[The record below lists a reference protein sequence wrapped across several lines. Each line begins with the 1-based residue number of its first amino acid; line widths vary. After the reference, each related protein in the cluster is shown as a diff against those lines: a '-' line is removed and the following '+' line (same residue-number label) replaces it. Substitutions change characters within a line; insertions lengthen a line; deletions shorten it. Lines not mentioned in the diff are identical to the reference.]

1 MNTPYVNIGRPS
13 RHHGQAWARPRTTRA
28 VCQAEQGMVA
38 TAHYLASAAAL
49 DVLKEG
55 GTAVDAA
62 ICAAATMSVVLP
74 HMIGIGGDAFWL
86 IHAAD
91 RKQVMSIN
99 GSGQC
104 GRNVTLNSY
113 KGMEA
118 IPHRGPQA
126 AITVPGAVSSWGL
139 AHERCGRLP
148 LARLLAPAIDYAR
161 RGAPVTADV
170 AQWIADDAEAFRAD
184 PGSASIFLKNG
195 QPYTKGERLV
205 QTALGDTLE
214 KIAKYGTQHFYTE
227 TGRSIAAYLRSR
239 GGLLTAEDF
248 RDYKARWVDPISTN
262 YRDCQVFQVPP
273 PSQGIAGL
281 MILNFL
287 NGVDFSNVAPDSPE
301 YYHALLQAI
310 KWAFQKRDRHLTD
323 PLFSDIPVDALLKQ
337 ALADAERDVW
347 LADASLT
354 HENMPGGSDTTFIS
368 IADQYGNA
376 VGLVQSL
383 YFDFGACVTDPH
395 SGVLMQNRG
404 SFFSLDPQ
412 HPNVLAPGKQSA
424 STLMSG
430 MVLRDGKPL
439 MVYGT
444 QGGEVQPQ
452 TQTSV
457 ITRVVD
463 FGLDVQQAI
472 DAPRVLYG
480 RSWGDSSNKLLLE
493 SSAPEETF
501 AALRELG
508 HPVEKATWPHTRM
521 GTAQAVRLPDA
532 DHPFF
537 EGGADPR
544 GEGVALGF

>member
-1 MNTPYVNIGRPS
+1 MNTPYLHIGRTS
-13 RHHGQAWARPRTTRA
+13 GQHGQAWSRPRTTRA
-28 VCQAEQGMVA
+28 VCQAEKGMVA
-38 TAHYLASAAAL
+38 TAHYLASGAAL

-86 IHAAD
+86 IHD
-91 RKQVMSIN
+91 SERNQVLALN

-104 GRNVTLNSY
+104 GRNITLNSY
-113 KGMEA
+113 KGMDA

-139 AHERCGRLP
+139 AHERCGKLP
-148 LARLLAPAIDYAR
+148 MERLLAPAIEYAR
-161 RGAPVTADV
+161 RGAPVTADI

-184 PGSASIFLKNG
+184 PGSAGIFLKNG
-195 QPYTKGERLV
+195 QPYAKGERLV
-205 QTALGDTLE
+205 QSALGDTLE

-227 TGRSIAAYLRSR
+227 TGKSIATYLRSQ

-248 RDYKARWVDPISTN
+248 RDYKARWVDPVSTN

-287 NGVDFSNVAPDSPE
+287 NGIDFSDIAPDSPE

-323 PLFSDIPVDALLKQ
+323 PLFSNIPIDKLIDP

-354 HENMPGGSDTTFIS
+354 HENTPGGSDTTFIS

-383 YFDFGACVTDPH
+383 YFDFGACVTDPE

-404 SFFSLDPQ
+404 SFFSLDPK
-412 HPNVLAPGKQSA
+412 HPNVLAPSKQSA

-452 TQTSV
+452 AQTSL

-463 FGLDVQQAI
+463 FGLDVQEAI

-493 SSAPEETF
+493 STAPEETF
-501 AALRELG
+501 TALRELG

-521 GTAQAVRLPDA
+521 GTAQAVRMPDA
-532 DHPFF
+532 EHPFF

>member
-1 MNTPYVNIGRPS
+1 MNTPYVNISRPAK
-13 RHHGQAWARPRTTRA
+13 QAWSRPRTTRP
-28 VCQAEQGMVA
+28 VCRAEQGMVA
-38 TAHYLASAAAL
+38 TAHYLASGAAL

-55 GTAVDAA
+55 GSAVDAA

-86 IHAAD
+86 INDAE
-91 RKQVMSIN
+91 RKQVMALN

-104 GRNVTLNSY
+104 GRNITLNSY
-113 KGMEA
+113 KGMDA

-139 AHERCGRLP
+139 AHERYGKLRME
-148 LARLLAPAIDYAR
+148 RLLAQAIAYAR
-161 RGAPVTADV
+161 RGAPVTGDI

-195 QPYTKGERLV
+195 QPYVAGERLV
-205 QTALGDTLE
+205 QRALGDTLE
-214 KIAKYGTQHFYTE
+214 KIAKHGTQHFYTE
-227 TGRSIAAYLRSR
+227 TGKSIAAYLNSR
-239 GGLLTAEDF
+239 GGLLTTEDF
-248 RDYKARWVDPISTN
+248 RDYKARWVEPISTN

-287 NGVDFSNVAPDSPE
+287 NGVDFSGIAPDSPE

-323 PLFSDIPVDALLKQ
+323 PLFANIPVDKLLDP
-337 ALADAERDVW
+337 ALADAERAAW

-354 HENMPGGSDTTFIS
+354 HENTPGGSDTTFIS

-383 YFDFGACVTDPH
+383 YFDFGACVTDPE

-404 SFFSLDPQ
+404 SFFSLDPK

-493 SSAPEETF
+493 SNAPEETF

-508 HPVEKATWPHTRM
+508 HPVEKATWPHPRM
-521 GTAQAVRLPDA
+521 GTAQAVRMPDA
-532 DHPFF
+532 DKPFF